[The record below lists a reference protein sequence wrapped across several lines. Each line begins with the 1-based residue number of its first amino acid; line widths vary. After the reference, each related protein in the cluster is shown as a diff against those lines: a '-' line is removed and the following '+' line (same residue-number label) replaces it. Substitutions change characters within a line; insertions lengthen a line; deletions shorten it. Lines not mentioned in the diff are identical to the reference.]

1 MPEHTPAPTRARSIY
16 GYVLYLASSTLFV
29 VYVCWAVIPDEIL
42 NALNIFYYPQK
53 YWAIAVPLQLLFA
66 LWLFAFVI
74 YPCLNLLMT
83 PNIDSIHTIMDN
95 FSLKQEKEIEHET
108 NNYCDCQN
116 KKKCLIKY
124 TNIDNRE
131 NELKKIPHVEDLDM
145 GEVCQILYLK

>member
-16 GYVLYLASSTLFV
+16 GFVLYLASSTLFV
-29 VYVCWAVIPDEIL
+29 VYVCWATIPNEIL
-42 NALNIFYYPQK
+42 NVLNISYYPQK

-83 PNIDSIHTIMDN
+83 PNIDNINTIVDN
-95 FSLKQEKEIEHET
+95 FSLKQEKVTKHES
-108 NNYCDCQN
+108 NNYCDCMN
-116 KKKCLIKY
+116 KKQCSVNNSY
-124 TNIDNRE
+124 NNDHE

-145 GEVCQILYLK
+145 GEVCQILYSK